1 MTWYVYRESM
11 EGGLRIG
18 QCNDGVVYDVSGT
31 LLASSAQRW

>member
-1 MTWYVYRESM
+1 MCIGRVWGE
-11 EGGLRIG
+11 ELRIG